1 MKRFEA
7 AGATSSGED
16 AATTKPATK
25 KAKPAASKKTTKD
38 QDGEDDGE
46 DVEPPQKKAK

>member
-16 AATTKPATK
+16 AATTNPATK
-25 KAKPAASKKTTKD
+25 KAKPVTSKKTAKD
-38 QDGEDDGE
+38 EDGEDDSE

>member
-16 AATTKPATK
+16 AVTTKPA
-25 KAKPAASKKTTKD
+25 KKTKPTTSNKTAKD
-38 QDGEDDGE
+38 EDGEDDGE